1 MSRFVD
7 TDVGYRQIKRLLSD
21 AKAVTVSVGIRGA
34 ENSDLAEYAA
44 ANEFGTDTIPERSFL
59 RTTVDENA
67 AKYVKVIGKGI
78 KRVLAGQARLHDE
91 FDRLGLRVVRDVKR
105 KIRAIKDPP
114 NAPATVAR
122 KGVNNPLIDTGRM
135 RQSID
140 YVVEEER

>member
-59 RTTVDENA
+59 RTTVDENEA
-67 AKYVKVIGKGI
+67 RYAEVISRGVRKVVDGRSTFRVEFGKIG
-78 KRVLAGQARLHDE
+78 E
-91 FDRLGLRVVRDVKR
+91 RVVRDVQR